1 MSNHHSKSTA
11 VSASVDAYEV
21 MALACGKWP
30 DILTA
35 AGIPDRFLT
44 GKHGPCP
51 FCGGKD
57 RFRFTNHKNRG
68 GYICNQ
74 CAPNGGDGMAF
85 LMAWRNCRFKD
96 AMTWVQSYLRLP
108 SSVSPATREAATGFT
123 PAGHIEPL
131 SESELA
137 RRQES
142 MRKVWAKGRA
152 LTGDCLGSIYLQ
164 SRGVWQGMA
173 PAPLNLRT
181 IANLG
186 YYTGR
191 EKQADFP
198 ALLALVTAIDGR
210 HIGIH
215 RTYLN
220 HDGTGK
226 APVQDPKKMMQAL
239 GPIAGAAVRLFPAGH
254 VLGVAEGIET
264 ALAAS
269 MLHGGLPV
277 WACISASGLQ
287 SFVVPD
293 TVNELMIFADHDS
306 AGIKAAKVLQSRY
319 GDKMTTTIHTPKQA
333 GSDWADVAQGGAK

>member
-1 MSNHHSKSTA
+1 MSKQDIYTL
-11 VSASVDAYEV
+11 

-57 RFRFTNHKNRG
+57 RFRFTNHQNRG

-74 CAPNGGDGMAF
+74 CAPKGGDGVAF
-85 LMAWRNCRFKD
+85 LMAWRGCRFKD
-96 AMTWVQSYLRLP
+96 AVTWLRDYLRLP
-108 SSVSPATREAATGFT
+108 SSVAPVDRESATGFI
-123 PAGHIEPL
+123 PAGNPEPI
-131 SESELA
+131 SESELN
-137 RRQES
+137 RRYQS
-142 MRKVWAKGRA
+142 MCNVWRKSRA
-152 LTGDCLGSIYLQ
+152 LAGDCLGSIYLQ
-164 SRGVWQGMA
+164 SRSVWHGTA
-173 PAPLNLRT
+173 PVPSLRV

-186 YYTGR
+186 YYTGKD
-191 EKQADFP
+191 KQGDFP
-198 ALLALVTAIDGR
+198 ALLAAVTALDGR
-210 HIGIH
+210 NISIH

-239 GPIAGAAVRLFPAGH
+239 GPIAGTAVRLFPAGH

-277 WACISASGLQ
+277 WACISAGGLQ